1 MQTGRHFVYVLI
13 ERALESD
20 WSKVLSEVGGVRG
33 EMKERGRGFTYT
45 ISKNLNGVPVL
56 YPRVLFF
63 LHGTVC
69 SLCSISQC
77 KILYWERVYLQDV
90 AESNFWDSNLFPSG
104 SVNIQYRHFHDHFL
118 SVTTIYR
125 LLVGENIFTSYK
137 PQRIYTATK
146 INFNC

>member
-20 WSKVLSEVGGVRG
+20 WSKALSEVGGVRG

-45 ISKNLNGVPVL
+45 IIKNLNGVPVL

-104 SVNIQYRHFHDHFL
+104 SVNIQYRHCSWSFPVCYNHLSTLGRRKHFHQL
-118 SVTTIYR
+118 Q
-125 LLVGENIFTSYK
+125 TSKNLYSNK
-137 PQRIYTATK
+137 DQ
-146 INFNC
+146 F